1 MTAAR
6 TLIDPNTLAQFQAAK
21 QRGEIPDQLTPPE
34 GCALSVQRA
43 RRLTPAEWKRGWS
56 DSLELVTEIVQ
67 NAHTRDDG
75 TEIGAQLVD
84 RVLDLLAF
92 GLTEFAGTSPDP
104 RRAVREKTELVLNM
118 LWDNVK
124 ETIAAG
130 VEEYRGEL
138 QRELEGQLA
147 VEREQMTRAADQAQA
162 DATEYR
168 RLLDAASAQM
178 IRERTAHAD
187 ALAALRDQ
195 MQRERDAVIV
205 RERAWNE
212 ERRQLT
218 ADKTAAQDLAASL
231 NRDLDTLTTR
241 LEELTMPAPTA
252 LERTSLCLYARTAMS
267 RPDLTQADLPEV
279 PEHVRTAW
287 QAALPTPADQMAQLR
302 AVALPIL
309 GRTA

>member
-6 TLIDPNTLAQFQAAK
+6 TLIDPAVVAQIQQRQQLPTTNTARNLRRNRAITAAEWRQAWRHSSETIIDTVGQALTIDDSRQVGAQLMDRMLDF
-21 QRGEIPDQLTPPE
+21 I
-34 GCALSVQRA
+34 ALSVNIAADDGPAA
-43 RRLTPAEWKRGWS
+43 RRNIRDKCWEVLEILGQNVDTAIDAHVELRLADLKRDLDAEL
-56 DSLELVTEIVQ
+56 SL
-67 NAHTRDDG
+67 
-75 TEIGAQLVD
+75 
-84 RVLDLLAF
+84 
-92 GLTEFAGTSPDP
+92 
-104 RRAVREKTELVLNM
+104 
-118 LWDNVK
+118 
-124 ETIAAG
+124 
-130 VEEYRGEL
+130 
-138 QRELEGQLA
+138 
-147 VEREQMTRAADQAQA
+147 EREQMTRAADQAQA

-168 RLLDAASAQM
+168 RQLDAASAQM

-212 ERRQLT
+212 ERRQLI

-252 LERTSLCLYARTAMS
+252 LERTSLCLYARTALN
-267 RPDLTQADLPEV
+267 RPDLTQNDLPSV
-279 PEHVRTAW
+279 PEHVRVAW